1 MAQESVEKV
10 FSNNRRFS
18 IPKYQRDYAWKK
30 KNLDELWEDLEEA
43 KNASSDSMGHFLG
56 TIVVAKEPNSDAY
69 YIIDGQQRSTTIF
82 MLRYALNAKTKD
94 PAWNMNIFRDENKEL
109 RLQVSPANQEFFK
122 AVLTQA
128 DNNKR
133 DTSLKNRIE
142 TDGQKRLY
150 EVFEA
155 IWDYVGKLES
165 TEAKEYLSVLDKM
178 VLMWLEEKDSGRAIR
193 TFQSVNDRGV
203 PLLLLDKLKAL
214 LILYSNK
221 YSNDNGTLD
230 NEINER
236 FGEIFKIA
244 TKIRKHKLSSSL
256 GDREFAKEVE
266 TRVFNYHA
274 LGQADIGHYRYGA
287 TESFKKIKELLKS
300 KTKNPQEL
308 LEYIDTYSND
318 LLEFFKAFYRVM
330 QRTETSA
337 EAFKLLYILRINPLF
352 YSSLVRLEMNG
363 VLDDECLRLLA
374 QAEVFFYGCYSTNDS
389 RAYNLYEATD
399 SKNSFRER
407 IIQECKKCAKGDYS
421 SVGDVLRDI
430 ARDNYNWGKYFRYLF
445 FAYRCDDMDARAFN
459 DLLSSDDEDD
469 NGDSSKTMQP
479 YDMEH
484 IVPLNVVENEA
495 LERYGF
501 DNANEFN
508 AIKDDFGNLLV
519 LESKLNR
526 KIRDGGAQ
534 IKKEAYKDS
543 KIPYNRNFANTLES
557 FGKKRIIEE
566 NEKFTQWAREFFKD
580 FLC

>member
-1 MAQESVEKV
+1 MQKTVADV
-10 FSNNRRFS
+10 FNGKCFS

-43 KNASSDSMGHFLG
+43 KDASSDSMGHFLG

-94 PAWNMNIFRDENKEL
+94 PAWNMNNFRDENREL
-109 RLQVSPANQEFFK
+109 RLQVIPTNQGFFEELL
-122 AVLTQA
+122 AQA

-133 DTSLKNRIE
+133 DTSLKDRIE

-155 IWDYVGKLES
+155 IWDRVRELES
-165 TEAKEYLSVLDKM
+165 TQAKEYLSVLDKM
-178 VLMWLEEKDSGRAIR
+178 VLMWLEEADSGRAIR

-274 LGQADIGHYRYGA
+274 LGQRVGHYRYGA
-287 TESFKKIKELLKS
+287 DKSFDAIKVVLKS
-300 KTKNPQEL
+300 KTENPQEL
-308 LEYIDTYSND
+308 LEYIDTYSSD
-318 LLEFFKAFYRVM
+318 LLEFFEAFYRVM

-337 EAFKLLYILRINPLF
+337 EAFKLLYILRINPYF

-363 VLDDECLRLLA
+363 ILDDECLRLLA
-374 QAEVFFYGCYSTNDS
+374 QAEVFFYGCGSSNDS
-389 RAYNLYEATD
+389 TAYKLCEATSDKD
-399 SKNSFRER
+399 SFKNRV
-407 IIQECKKCAKGDYS
+407 IQDCKGCNKGDYP

-430 ARDNYNWGKYFRYLF
+430 TRDHYNWKCFHYFF

-459 DLLSSDDEDD
+459 DLLSSDEEDGKD
-469 NGDSSKTMQP
+469 NKKTMQP
-479 YDMEH
+479 YDIEH
-484 IVPLNVVENEA
+484 IVPLNAIENGS
-495 LERYGF
+495 LRQYGF
-501 DNANEFN
+501 DTADDFGG
-508 AIKDDFGNLLV
+508 IKDSFGNLLV

-543 KIPYNRNFANTLES
+543 KIDYNRKFANTLES

>member
-1 MAQESVEKV
+1 MQKSVADV
-10 FSNNRRFS
+10 FNGKRFS
-18 IPKYQRDYAWKK
+18 IPKYQRDYAWED
-30 KNLDELWEDLEEA
+30 KNLDDLWEDLLEA
-43 KNASSDSMGHFLG
+43 KNASNDSMGHFLG
-56 TIVVAKEPNSDAY
+56 TIVVAKEPNSDVY
-69 YIIDGQQRSTTIF
+69 HIIDGQQRSTTIF
-82 MLRYALNAKTKD
+82 MLRYALNARTEN
-94 PAWNMNIFRDENKEL
+94 PQRNINHFLDDNDEL
-109 RLQVSPANQEFFK
+109 RLQTAPANQKFFK
-122 AVLTQA
+122 ALLTQA

-133 DTSLKNRIE
+133 DTSLKDRIE

-150 EVFEA
+150 EVFKA
-155 IWDYVGKLES
+155 IWDYVRELES
-165 TEAKEYLSVLDKM
+165 TQAKEYLSVLDKM
-178 VLMWLEEKDSGRAIR
+178 VLMWLEEKDTGRAIR

-203 PLLLLDKLKAL
+203 GLLLLDKLKAL

-221 YSNDNGTLD
+221 YSNDNGALD

-274 LGQADIGHYRYGA
+274 LGQKNIGDYSYGA
-287 TESFKKIKELLKS
+287 DKSFDAIKVLLKS
-300 KTKNPQEL
+300 KTENPQEL
-308 LEYIDTYSND
+308 LEYIDTYSSD

-337 EAFKLLYILRINPLF
+337 EAFKILYILRINPLF

-374 QAEVFFYGCYSTNDS
+374 QAEVFFYGCGSSNNA
-389 RAYNLYEATD
+389 RAYKLYEVASDKD
-399 SKNSFRER
+399 SFKNRV
-407 IIQECKKCAKGDYS
+407 IQDCKECYKGDYP

-469 NGDSSKTMQP
+469 NGDSNKTMQP

-484 IVPLNVVENEA
+484 IVPLNVVENGA

-508 AIKDDFGNLLV
+508 AIKDDFGNLLI

-543 KIPYNRNFANTLES
+543 KIPYNRTFANTLES

>member
-1 MAQESVEKV
+1 MQKSVADV
-10 FSNNRRFS
+10 FNGKRFS
-18 IPKYQRDYAWKK
+18 IPKYQRDYAWKD
-30 KNLDELWEDLEEA
+30 KNLDDLWEDLLEA
-43 KNASSDSMGHFLG
+43 KNASNDSMGHFLG
-56 TIVVAKEPNSDAY
+56 TIVVAKEPNSDVY
-69 YIIDGQQRSTTIF
+69 HIIDGQQRSTTIF
-82 MLRYALNAKTKD
+82 MLRYALNARTEN
-94 PAWNMNIFRDENKEL
+94 PQRNINHFLDDNDEL
-109 RLQVSPANQEFFK
+109 RLQTAPANQKFFK
-122 AVLTQA
+122 ALLTQA

-133 DTSLKNRIE
+133 DTSLKDRIE

-155 IWDYVGKLES
+155 IWDYVRELES
-165 TEAKEYLSVLDKM
+165 TQAKEYLSVLDKM
-178 VLMWLEEKDSGRAIR
+178 VLMWLEEKDTGRAIR

-203 PLLLLDKLKAL
+203 GLLLLDKLKAL

-221 YSNDNGTLD
+221 YSNDNGALD

-274 LGQADIGHYRYGA
+274 LGQKNIGDYSYGA
-287 TESFKKIKELLKS
+287 DKSFDAIKVLLKS
-300 KTKNPQEL
+300 KTENPQEL
-308 LEYIDTYSND
+308 LEYIDTYSSD

-363 VLDDECLRLLA
+363 ILDDECLRLLA
-374 QAEVFFYGCYSTNDS
+374 QAEVFFYGCGSSNNA
-389 RAYNLYEATD
+389 RAYKLYEVASDKD
-399 SKNSFRER
+399 SFKNRV
-407 IIQECKKCAKGDYS
+407 IQDCKECYKGDYP

-484 IVPLNVVENEA
+484 IVPLNVVENGA

-501 DNANEFN
+501 DNTNEFDV
-508 AIKDDFGNLLV
+508 IKDDFGNLLV

-543 KIPYNRNFANTLES
+543 KIPYNRTFANTLSS
-557 FGKKRIIEE
+557 FGKQRIIEE

>member
-1 MAQESVEKV
+1 MQKSVADV
-10 FSNNRRFS
+10 FNGKRFS
-18 IPKYQRDYAWKK
+18 IPKYQRDYAWKE
-30 KNLDELWEDLEEA
+30 KNLDELWEDLLEA
-43 KNASSDSMGHFLG
+43 KSASSDSMGHFLG
-56 TIVVAKEPNSDAY
+56 TIVVAKEPNTDVY
-69 YIIDGQQRSTTIF
+69 HIIDGQQRSTTIF
-82 MLRYALNAKTKD
+82 MLRYALNARTEN
-94 PAWNMNIFRDENKEL
+94 PQRNINHFLDDNDDF
-109 RLQVSPANQEFFK
+109 RLQVVPTNQEFFK
-122 AVLTQA
+122 ALLTQA

-133 DTSLKNRIE
+133 DTSLKDRAE

-155 IWDYVGKLES
+155 IWDYVGELSS
-165 TEAKEYLSVLDKM
+165 TQAKEYLSVLDKM

-221 YSNDNGTLD
+221 YSDDNGVLD
-230 NEINER
+230 NKINER

-274 LGQADIGHYRYGA
+274 LGQRVGHYRYGA
-287 TESFKKIKELLKS
+287 DKSFDAIKVVLKS
-300 KTKNPQEL
+300 KTENPQEL
-308 LEYIDTYSND
+308 LEYIDIYSGD

-337 EAFKLLYILRINPLF
+337 EAFKLLYILRINPYF

-363 VLDDECLRLLA
+363 ILDDECLRLLA
-374 QAEVFFYGCYSTNDS
+374 QAEVFFYGCGSSNDS
-389 RAYNLYEATD
+389 TAYKLCEATSDKD
-399 SKNSFRER
+399 SFKNRV
-407 IIQECKKCAKGDYS
+407 IQDCKGCNKGDYS
-421 SVGDVLRDI
+421 SVSDVLRDI
-430 ARDNYNWGKYFRYLF
+430 TRDHYNWKCFHYFF

-459 DLLSSDDEDD
+459 DLLSSDEEDGKD
-469 NGDSSKTMQP
+469 NKKTMQP
-479 YDMEH
+479 YDIEH
-484 IVPLNVVENEA
+484 IVPLNAIENGS
-495 LERYGF
+495 LRQYGF
-501 DNANEFN
+501 DTADDFDG
-508 AIKDDFGNLLV
+508 IKDSFGNLLV

-543 KIPYNRNFANTLES
+543 KIPYNRTFANTLES

>member
-1 MAQESVEKV
+1 MQKTVADV
-10 FSNNRRFS
+10 FNGKRFS

-122 AVLTQA
+122 ELLTQA
-128 DNNKR
+128 DNRKLN
-133 DTSLKNRIE
+133 TSLKSKVE

-150 EVFEA
+150 EVFER

-165 TEAKEYLSVLDKM
+165 TQAKEYLSVLDKM
-178 VLMWLEEKDSGRAIR
+178 VLMWLEEANSGRAIR

-221 YSNDNGTLD
+221 YSDDNGVLD
-230 NEINER
+230 NTINER

-274 LGQADIGHYRYGA
+274 LGQRVGHYKYGA
-287 TESFKKIKELLKS
+287 DKSFDAIKVVLKS
-300 KTKNPQEL
+300 KTENPQEL
-308 LEYIDTYSND
+308 LEYIDIYSGD
-318 LLEFFKAFYRVM
+318 LLKFFEAFYCVM

-337 EAFKLLYILRINPLF
+337 EAFKLLYILRINPYF

-363 VLDDECLRLLA
+363 ILDDECLRLLA
-374 QAEVFFYGCYSTNDS
+374 QAEVFFYCCGSSNDS
-389 RAYNLYEATD
+389 TAYKLCEATSDKD
-399 SKNSFRER
+399 SFKNRV
-407 IIQECKKCAKGDYS
+407 IQDCKGCNKGDYS
-421 SVGDVLRDI
+421 SVSDALRDI
-430 ARDNYNWGKYFRYLF
+430 TRDHYNWKCFHYFF

-459 DLLSSDDEDD
+459 DLLSSDEENDKD
-469 NGDSSKTMQP
+469 NKKTMQP
-479 YDMEH
+479 YDIEH
-484 IVPLNVVENEA
+484 IVPLNAIENGS
-495 LERYGF
+495 LRQYGF
-501 DNANEFN
+501 DTADDFGG
-508 AIKDDFGNLLV
+508 IKDSFGNLLV
-519 LESKLNR
+519 LESRLNR

-534 IKKEAYKDS
+534 IKKEAYRDS
-543 KIPYNRNFANTLES
+543 KIPYNRTFANTLES

-580 FLC
+580 FLS

>member
-10 FSNNRRFS
+10 FSNNKRFS

-30 KNLDELWEDLEEA
+30 KNLDELWGDLEEA

-56 TIVVAKEPNSDAY
+56 TIVVAKEPNSDVY
-69 YIIDGQQRSTTIF
+69 HIIDGQQRSTTIF

-122 AVLTQA
+122 ELLAQA

-133 DTSLKNRIE
+133 NTSLKRNIE

-155 IWDYVGKLES
+155 IWDRVRELES
-165 TEAKEYLSVLDKM
+165 TQAKEYLSVLDKM
-178 VLMWLEEKDSGRAIR
+178 VLMWLEEADSGRAIR

-230 NEINER
+230 NKINER

-274 LGQADIGHYRYGA
+274 LGQRVGHYRYGA
-287 TESFKKIKELLKS
+287 DKSFDAIKVVLKS
-300 KTKNPQEL
+300 KTENPQEL
-308 LEYIDTYSND
+308 LEYIDTYSSD
-318 LLEFFKAFYRVM
+318 LLEFFEAFYRVM

-337 EAFKLLYILRINPLF
+337 EAFKLLYVLRINPYF

-363 VLDDECLRLLA
+363 ILDDECLRLLA
-374 QAEVFFYGCYSTNDS
+374 QAEVFFYGCGSSNDS
-389 RAYNLYEATD
+389 TAYKLCEATSDKD
-399 SKNSFRER
+399 SFKNRV
-407 IIQECKKCAKGDYS
+407 IQDCKGCNKGDYS
-421 SVGDVLRDI
+421 SVSDVLRDI
-430 ARDNYNWGKYFRYLF
+430 TRDHYNWKCFHYFF

-459 DLLSSDDEDD
+459 DLLSSDEEDGKD
-469 NGDSSKTMQP
+469 NKKTMQP
-479 YDMEH
+479 YDIEH
-484 IVPLNVVENEA
+484 IVPLNAIENGS
-495 LERYGF
+495 LRQYGF
-501 DNANEFN
+501 DTTDDFDG
-508 AIKDDFGNLLV
+508 IKDDFGNLLV

-543 KIPYNRNFANTLES
+543 KIPYNRTFANTLPT
-557 FGKKRIIEE
+557 FGKKRIEEE
-566 NEKFTQWAREFFKD
+566 NKKFTQWAREFFKD
-580 FLC
+580 FLS

>member
-10 FSNNRRFS
+10 FSNNKRFS

-30 KNLDELWEDLEEA
+30 KNLDELWGDLEEA

-94 PAWNMNIFRDENKEL
+94 PAWNMNIFRDENREL
-109 RLQVSPANQEFFK
+109 RLQVIPTNQEFFK
-122 AVLTQA
+122 ELLAQA

-133 DTSLKNRIE
+133 DTSLKDRIE

-155 IWDYVGKLES
+155 IWDRVRELES
-165 TEAKEYLSVLDKM
+165 TQAKEYLSVLDKM
-178 VLMWLEEKDSGRAIR
+178 VLMWLEEADSGRAIR

-221 YSNDNGTLD
+221 YSDDNGVLD
-230 NEINER
+230 NTINER

-274 LGQADIGHYRYGA
+274 LGQRVGHYRYGA
-287 TESFKKIKELLKS
+287 DKSFDAIKVVLKS
-300 KTKNPQEL
+300 KTENPQEL
-308 LEYIDTYSND
+308 LEYVDTYSSD
-318 LLEFFKAFYRVM
+318 LLEFFEAFYRVM

-337 EAFKLLYILRINPLF
+337 EAFKLLYILRINPYF

-363 VLDDECLRLLA
+363 ALDDECLRLLA
-374 QAEVFFYGCYSTNDS
+374 QAEVFFYGCGSSNDS
-389 RAYNLYEATD
+389 TAYKLCEATSDKD
-399 SKNSFRER
+399 SFKNRV
-407 IIQECKKCAKGDYS
+407 IQDCKDCYKSDS
-421 SVGDVLRDI
+421 SISDVLRDI
-430 ARDNYNWGKYFRYLF
+430 ARDGYSWGKYFRYLF

-459 DLLSSDDEDD
+459 DLLSSDEEDGKD
-469 NGDSSKTMQP
+469 NKKTMQP
-479 YDMEH
+479 YDIEH
-484 IVPLNVVENEA
+484 IVPLNAIENGS
-495 LERYGF
+495 LRQYGF
-501 DNANEFN
+501 DTTDDFDG
-508 AIKDDFGNLLV
+508 IKDDFGNLLV

-543 KIPYNRNFANTLES
+543 EIPYNRSFANTLPT

-566 NEKFTQWAREFFKD
+566 NEKFTQWAREFFKE

>member
-155 IWDYVGKLES
+155 IWDHVGKLES

-287 TESFKKIKELLKS
+287 AESFKKIKELLKS
-300 KTKNPQEL
+300 KTENPQEL
-308 LEYIDTYSND
+308 LEYIDTYSSD

-337 EAFKLLYILRINPLF
+337 EAFKLLYILRINPYF

-363 VLDDECLRLLA
+363 ILDDECLRLLA

-421 SVGDVLRDI
+421 SVSDVLRDI
-430 ARDNYNWGKYFRYLF
+430 TRDHYNWKCFHYFF

-459 DLLSSDDEDD
+459 DLLSSDEEDD
-469 NGDSSKTMQP
+469 NGDSNKTMQP
-479 YDMEH
+479 YDIEH
-484 IVPLNVVENEA
+484 IVPLNAIENGS
-495 LERYGF
+495 LQQYGF
-501 DNANEFN
+501 DNASEFDV
-508 AIKDDFGNLLV
+508 IKDDFGNLLV